1 MRLKYNQALEEI
13 SSRDQIIKQKDERI
27 SYLEVILID
36 HDLLKPEIEKV
47 NFKKELESDGEFE
60 YYPEIDYSFG
70 VKSEGE
76 AKDETVEETED
87 WPAFEQVE

>member
-1 MRLKYNQALEEI
+1 MPHKYKQALAEI

-27 SYLEVILID
+27 SYLEKILID

-47 NFKKELESDGEFE
+47 NFKKELESDREFE
-60 YYPEIDYSFG
+60 YYPELDNSFG
-70 VKSEGE
+70 IKSEGE
-76 AKDETVEETED
+76 AKDETVEKPED